1 MALDYEPLDMAEV
14 ATEAERVNAEP
25 GATGNTDFLDKFV
38 KLPDRDGFVLMRIL
52 PRKKGQK
59 LYCATRTHRL
69 TNPSETNP
77 NKRSKSLHCPKELV
91 MTDRGPRWQ
100 GECIICK
107 YYSDL
112 WQKSEKLSGKAQED
126 LQQKAREIKPV
137 ERYYYNVIVRQEKQ
151 KDGTF
156 LKNVGPKIYSCGK
169 TVHAKIMRAIVGD
182 QTAGEKP
189 LGDITHPT
197 NGRDFRLVKKV
208 VKGGGGAEYPNYDN
222 SKFEEVSPLGEMDD
236 MQGWLANLHDL
247 QALRVLKDE
256 ETLKRELKVHLGLI
270 KEEGAKDD
278 LAEFRDGGGSS
289 NLSASTVEAE
299 ETVREELTTKPEAAK
314 AEAKKSEDDVLADDD
329 FMKELEGMQ

>member
-1 MALDYEPLDMAEV
+1 MGLDYEPLDMAEV

-25 GATGNTDFLDKFV
+25 GSQGNDFLDKFV
-38 KLPDRDGFVLMRIL
+38 KLPERDGFVLMRVL
-52 PRKKGQK
+52 PRKKGNK

-69 TNPSETNP
+69 TNPHAADP
-77 NKRSKSLHCPKELV
+77 KKAAKSLHCPKELV
-91 MTDRGPRWQ
+91 MTDRGPKWQ

-126 LQQKAREIKPV
+126 LQQRAREIKPV

-151 KDGTF
+151 KDNSI

-182 QTAGEKP
+182 ANAGEKP
-189 LGDITHPT
+189 LGDITHPA

-208 VKGGGGAEYPNYDN
+208 VNVGGGAEYPNYDL
-222 SKFEEVSPLGEMDD
+222 SKFEEPTALGEMDD
-236 MQGWLANLHDL
+236 MQGWIANLHDL
-247 QALRVLKDE
+247 QALRTLKDE
-256 ETLKRELKVHLGLI
+256 EVLKHELKVHLGLV

-278 LAEFRDGGGSS
+278 LAEFRNGPS
-289 NLSASTVEAE
+289 NSGTETAEAE
-299 ETVREELTTKPEAAK
+299 DVVREELTSKPATQATAKK
-314 AEAKKSEDDVLADDD
+314 AEEDVLADDD
-329 FMKELEGMQ
+329 FMAELEGMQ